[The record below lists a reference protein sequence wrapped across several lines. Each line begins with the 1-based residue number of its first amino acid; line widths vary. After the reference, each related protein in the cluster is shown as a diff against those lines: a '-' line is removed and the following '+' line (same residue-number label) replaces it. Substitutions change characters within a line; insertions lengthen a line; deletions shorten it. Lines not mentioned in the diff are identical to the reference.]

1 MATRRAA
8 KDPEAAIAQAVQ
20 AIKAGPAP
28 RAVLLCG
35 PDDYLRAKAA
45 RIVGEALLP
54 EAERTAFNFRVQ
66 DGEREEVPEI
76 LALLNTYSLFGG
88 PTIVWVERTRMLVS
102 RLNVEE
108 VLTKA
113 AAAWNDARDDK
124 ARNRAAHDVLKV
136 LAVRRLSLDDIDPA
150 GEGKA
155 VEELAGSGD
164 AAWLHQVHAF
174 CMEHDLAPSSES
186 AEAQLLDALEQGWP
200 EGNTLVLVA
209 AACDRRLK
217 LFKALQSHGL
227 VVDVA
232 FETGRARD
240 DQEALRSHL
249 AGIAKEEGARMTPA
263 ARELL
268 ERKVGSNLG
277 RLQSEVVKLATYVGP
292 EGSIDEDAVQQV
304 VGWTREEGQWE
315 LSNAI
320 QERDL
325 GRALRALRRTLQHGE
340 PPVRL
345 FFQVAAKVRSLLQA
359 HACLEGPLSGTWRPG
374 MDQRHYQMR
383 VRPRVE
389 ELLADPGPEVQPYVR
404 FLKVHPWALFK
415 ALESAGRYQRA
426 ELLAAQE
433 GLYRTNWRL
442 VSGGGP
448 PAALLEH
455 LVVGLLSGHRASSA
469 GRRVDGAGSMA

>member
-1 MATRRAA
+1 MATRRET
-8 KDPEAAIAQAVQ
+8 KDPEAAIAQAVE
-20 AIKAGPAP
+20 AIQAGPAP

-35 PDDYLRAKAA
+35 PDDYLRAKAV
-45 RIVGEALLP
+45 RLVGEALLP

-66 DGEREEVPEI
+66 DGEREEIPEL

-88 PTIVWVERTRMLVS
+88 PTIIWVERTRMLVS

-108 VLTKA
+108 VLAKA
-113 AAAWNDARDDK
+113 AASWHDARGDK
-124 ARNRAAHDVLKV
+124 GRNRVAHDVLKV
-136 LAVRRLSLDDIDPA
+136 LSVRRLGLDDIDPA
-150 GEGKA
+150 GAGKA
-155 VEELAGSGD
+155 IEELAGSGD
-164 AAWLHQVHAF
+164 VAWLHQVHAF
-174 CMEHDLAPSSES
+174 CLEHDLAPSGES
-186 AEAQLLDALEQGWP
+186 AEAQLIEALEKGWP

-217 LFKALQSHGL
+217 LFKALRTHGL

-240 DQEALRSHL
+240 DQEALRSRL

-263 ARELL
+263 ACELL
-268 ERKVGSNLG
+268 ERKVGTNLG
-277 RLQSEVVKLATYVGP
+277 RLQSEVVKLATYVGAD
-292 EGSIDEDAVQQV
+292 GAIDEAAVQQV

-320 QERDL
+320 QERHL

-340 PPVRL
+340 PPIRL
-345 FFQVAAKVRSLLQA
+345 FFQVVAKVRSLLQA
-359 HACLEGPLSGTWRPG
+359 HACLEGPLRGAWRPG
-374 MDQRHYQMR
+374 MDQRQYQMR

-426 ELLAAQE
+426 ELLASQE
-433 GLYRTNWRL
+433 DLYSTNWRL

-455 LVVGLLSGHRASSA
+455 LVVGLLSGHRVPSVA
-469 GRRVDGAGSMA
+469 RRVDGTGSVA

>member
-1 MATRRAA
+1 MATRRET
-8 KDPEAAIAQAVQ
+8 KDPEAAIAQAVE
-20 AIKAGPAP
+20 AIQAGPAP

-35 PDDYLRAKAA
+35 PDDYLRAKAV
-45 RIVGEALLP
+45 RLVGEALLP

-66 DGEREEVPEI
+66 DGEREEIPEL

-88 PTIVWVERTRMLVS
+88 PTIIWVERTRMLVS

-108 VLTKA
+108 VLAKA
-113 AAAWNDARDDK
+113 AASWHDARGDK
-124 ARNRAAHDVLKV
+124 GRNRVAHDVLKV
-136 LAVRRLSLDDIDPA
+136 LSVRRLGLDDIDPA
-150 GEGKA
+150 GAGKA
-155 VEELAGSGD
+155 IEELAGSGD
-164 AAWLHQVHAF
+164 VAWLHQVHAF
-174 CMEHDLAPSSES
+174 CREHDLAPSGES
-186 AEAQLLDALEQGWP
+186 AEAQLIEALEKGWP

-217 LFKALQSHGL
+217 LFKALRTHGL

-240 DQEALRSHL
+240 DQEALRSRL

-263 ARELL
+263 ACELL
-268 ERKVGSNLG
+268 ERKVGTNLG
-277 RLQSEVVKLATYVGP
+277 RLQSEVVKLATYVGTD
-292 EGSIDEDAVQQV
+292 GAIDEAAVQQV

-320 QERDL
+320 QERHL

-340 PPVRL
+340 PPIRL
-345 FFQVAAKVRSLLQA
+345 FFQVVAKVRSLLQA
-359 HACLEGPLSGTWRPG
+359 HACLEGPLRGAWRPG
-374 MDQRHYQMR
+374 MDQRQYQMR

-426 ELLAAQE
+426 ELLASQE
-433 GLYRTNWRL
+433 DLYSTNWRL

-455 LVVGLLSGHRASSA
+455 LVVGLLSGHRVPSVA
-469 GRRVDGAGSMA
+469 RRVDGTGSVA